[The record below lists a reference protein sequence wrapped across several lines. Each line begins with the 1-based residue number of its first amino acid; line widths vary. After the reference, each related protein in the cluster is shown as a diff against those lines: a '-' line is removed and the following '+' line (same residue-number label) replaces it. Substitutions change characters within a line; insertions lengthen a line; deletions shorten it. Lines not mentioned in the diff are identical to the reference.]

1 MAKSKMTPKDAKMR
15 DVVRDKDAKTKDAV
29 KDYDAKT
36 KEDHHA
42 KVMDWSKRLW
52 SAISNEGTYREGH
65 EKFFKEFNE
74 LRDEAQAM
82 DITTVTMANH
92 VAPIYDH
99 IASQTYTTHIHYKP
113 LITAVAN
120 YCNGK
125 PVADWKGPP
134 DQYSRSPSPH
144 VPASRPQSAGP
155 SKKKAQPRISDE
167 FVRSDQDDSEGESVK
182 PLEGDSVKPRKAAS
196 DTLPST
202 EGMELHATKCSKCAL
217 RKHGGC
223 HVNPKASK
231 KAATACFECNHWK
244 QKCSHAPTRTKKGED
259 EEEAPPKESKRR
271 RKPTQV
277 PPGQPGQF
285 IGECRSTC
293 SDIVYIFSLA
303 ESFAPEIMKKLENY
317 ESGRSLLLEK
327 MEGLSQDIARLTTE
341 NRSTREWLMNR
352 LQLVWESAEQRDET
366 TSEALKNIWEFAG
379 EITRH
384 IGLREFGEKLE
395 ALHKLPPMVD
405 SRQTTLP
412 FALSSTHPSQAL
424 SSKKRTTAQVDDGTV
439 AKRRKLGE

>member
-1 MAKSKMTPKDAKMR
+1 MTPKDAKMR

-231 KAATACFECNHWK
+231 KAATAVLSVTTGSK
-244 QKCSHAPTRTKKGED
+244 SVPMPPLAP
-259 EEEAPPKESKRR
+259 RR
-271 RKPTQV
+271 VKT
-277 PPGQPGQF
+277 
-285 IGECRSTC
+285 
-293 SDIVYIFSLA
+293 
-303 ESFAPEIMKKLENY
+303 
-317 ESGRSLLLEK
+317 
-327 MEGLSQDIARLTTE
+327 
-341 NRSTREWLMNR
+341 
-352 LQLVWESAEQRDET
+352 
-366 TSEALKNIWEFAG
+366 
-379 EITRH
+379 
-384 IGLREFGEKLE
+384 
-395 ALHKLPPMVD
+395 
-405 SRQTTLP
+405 
-412 FALSSTHPSQAL
+412 
-424 SSKKRTTAQVDDGTV
+424 
-439 AKRRKLGE
+439 RRKLLRKRANDVGSRLRFLPANRVNLLVSVARLVPTSFIYFH